1 MAVIIPSTLAFRGS
15 PQVCSGYNSRMDNP
29 GSSNGIYLDHAATT
43 EVAPAVLAVMDA
55 CYRENSGNPSSSHR
69 AGLKAREELEASRES
84 ILEALGAASYDLV
97 FTSGGTEADNLAVA
111 GSILPGRTGI
121 SRVLAGLTEHPAVLG
136 SADLVERLGGT
147 FSTIPVDSDGRI
159 DEREFSSFEL
169 DKTTLVSVM
178 MANNETGTLQPVERI
193 CSLVREAGGLF
204 HTDAVQAVGKIP
216 LRLDSFKPDLV
227 SLTAHKIYGPKG
239 VGALLVRRGVSLFPL
254 TSGGGQENG
263 LRSGTENVSLAAGFA
278 HAVKLAVERQSQDAQ
293 RLGELRDA
301 LAEEI
306 SSRFSEV
313 TRNTPLEDTLS
324 NILNVSFGGV
334 EGSSLAKLLDE
345 MNVAVSTASACHSAS
360 GKGSHVLAAMG
371 LEPASIRGA
380 IRFSF
385 GRSNSISQL
394 PEILS
399 CLEKGVERLRQLAG
413 TK

>member
-1 MAVIIPSTLAFRGS
+1 MGS
-15 PQVCSGYNSRMDNP
+15 EMCIRD
-29 GSSNGIYLDHAATT
+29 
-43 EVAPAVLAVMDA
+43 
-55 CYRENSGNPSSSHR
+55 R
-69 AGLKAREELEASRES
+69 
-84 ILEALGAASYDLV
+84 
-97 FTSGGTEADNLAVA
+97 
-111 GSILPGRTGI
+111 
-121 SRVLAGLTEHPAVLG
+121 
-136 SADLVERLGGT
+136 
-147 FSTIPVDSDGRI
+147 
-159 DEREFSSFEL
+159 
-169 DKTTLVSVM
+169 
-178 MANNETGTLQPVERI
+178 
-193 CSLVREAGGLF
+193 
-204 HTDAVQAVGKIP
+204 
-216 LRLDSFKPDLV
+216 
-227 SLTAHKIYGPKG
+227 
-239 VGALLVRRGVSLFPL
+239 
-254 TSGGGQENG
+254 
-263 LRSGTENVSLAAGFA
+263 
-278 HAVKLAVERQSQDAQ
+278 SQDAQ

-345 MNVAVSTASACHSAS
+345 MNVAVSTASACHSGS

-399 CLEKGVERLRQLAG
+399 CLEKGGERLRQLAG

>member
-1 MAVIIPSTLAFRGS
+1 MTLPFGLDLSWLAAGT
-15 PQVCSGYNSRMDNP
+15 SGYNGRMDNL
-29 GSSNGIYLDHAATT
+29 GSSDGIYLDHAATT
-43 EVAPAVLAVMDA
+43 EVDPAVLAVMDA

-69 AGLKAREELEASRES
+69 AGRKAREELEASRES
-84 ILEALGAASYDLV
+84 ILEVLGAASYDLV

-111 GSILPGRTGI
+111 GAILPGRTGI
-121 SRVLAGLTEHPAVLG
+121 TRVLAGLTEHPAVLG
-136 SADLVERLGGT
+136 SADLVERLGGS

-159 DEREFSSFEL
+159 GERELSSLEL
-169 DKTTLVSVM
+169 GKTTLVSVM

-239 VGALLVRRGVSLFPL
+239 VGALLVRRGVPLFPL
-254 TSGGGQENG
+254 TRGGGQENG

-278 HAVKLAVERQSQDAQ
+278 HAVKLAVELQSREAQ
-293 RLGELRDA
+293 RLRELRDA
-301 LAEEI
+301 LAGEI

-313 TRNTPLEDTLS
+313 TRNTPLEDTLPS
-324 NILNVSFGGV
+324 ILNISFGGV

-345 MNVAVSTASACHSAS
+345 MDVAVSTASACHSGS
-360 GKGSHVLAAMG
+360 GKGSHVLEAMG
-371 LEPASIRGA
+371 LEPALIRGA
-380 IRFSF
+380 IRFSL
-385 GRSNSISQL
+385 GHSNSISQL
-394 PEILS
+394 PELLT

-413 TK
+413 TE